1 MKVCY
6 KQRYHVEFEINLF
19 SRNFFQESANTS
31 GVKDNGP
38 QTLVHAISAPS
49 SVTDDLVP
57 HRLRKKAKH
66 LSDLSDDSED
76 SELLATQQL
85 PHHLSIRYTVWKFQD
100 FSVTQNLREINF

>member
-6 KQRYHVEFEINLF
+6 KQRYHVEFKINLF
-19 SRNFFQESANTS
+19 SRNFQESANPS

-85 PHHLSIRYTVWKFQD
+85 PHHLSIRYTVFY
-100 FSVTQNLREINF
+100 I

>member
-1 MKVCY
+1 MQLLKLY
-6 KQRYHVEFEINLF
+6 FQPYLRIQFEINLF

-85 PHHLSIRYTVWKFQD
+85 PHHLSIRYTVFH
-100 FSVTQNLREINF
+100 I

>member
-1 MKVCY
+1 MLNLRLTCF
-6 KQRYHVEFEINLF
+6 HVI
-19 SRNFFQESANTS
+19 FFQESANTS

-85 PHHLSIRYTVWKFQD
+85 PHHLSIRYCTR
-100 FSVTQNLREINF
+100 LRVISRILRYQRAHWGTLVECQK

>member
-1 MKVCY
+1 MLNLRLTCF
-6 KQRYHVEFEINLF
+6 HVI
-19 SRNFFQESANTS
+19 FFQESANTS